1 MKKDLNIDELLNGF
15 IDGELTERQKTE
27 VQRLITHDAKI
38 AQRLRQL
45 QKCRMLV
52 ASLPFE
58 QAPEDMVEQVKVSL
72 ERKTL
77 LTGQLITFDER
88 KGARQLMFRKV
99 LAAAAMIGLVAVLA
113 SVIYTIVTPESAKP
127 AIGFKGRLELKTNNL
142 LAADMVIDK
151 AIKDNALADS
161 VTLKR
166 QRDKNIYTLVCSRD
180 NLSSLLAN
188 LENSWEK
195 FNSATL
201 FVETKTQNKQV
212 VIDDVNVKQI
222 VDLITPP
229 KPQLTGEEKISIEQP
244 TQAQVEKKVHL
255 SIVVT
260 GNKTDN

>member
-1 MKKDLNIDELLNGF
+1 MKKDMNIDELLNSF
-15 IDGELTERQKTE
+15 VDGELTERQKTE
-27 VQRLITHDAKI
+27 VQRLISHDAKI
-38 AQRLRQL
+38 AQRLSQL

-52 ASLPFE
+52 ASLPYE

-77 LTGQLITFDER
+77 LDEQLITFDER

-113 SVIYTIVTPESAKP
+113 SVIYTIVTPESATP
-127 AIGFKGRLELKTNNL
+127 ATGFKGRLELKTNNL
-142 LAADMVIDK
+142 LVADTVINK
-151 AIKDNALADS
+151 AIKDNDLADS

-188 LENSWEK
+188 LKNSWEK
-195 FNSATL
+195 FDSATL
-201 FVETKTQNKQV
+201 FVETKMQDKQV
-212 VIDDVNVKQI
+212 VIDNVNVKQI

-229 KPQLTGEEKISIEQP
+229 KPQLTGEEKISTEP
-244 TQAQVEKKVHL
+244 TTQTQVEKKVHL
-255 SIVVT
+255 TIVVT